1 MPSAEAAP
9 PADRSTAGLRPE
21 DWVDAHGDALYR
33 YAMMRLRDADAA
45 EEAVQETFLA
55 ALKARERFSGRSSV
69 RTWLV
74 SILKHKIVDYIRKR
88 TRERPTSEAD
98 AAESLDGLEQELFNR
113 IGRWRSGP
121 AKWLVDPDAVR
132 QRADFRRIFAGC
144 LDELPAKMADAF
156 ALREL
161 EQQSAEEICKALGIT
176 ETNLWVMLHRA
187 RLKLRGCLETRWLS
201 ETA

>member
-1 MPSAEAAP
+1 MAETDAEQRAAGSA
-9 PADRSTAGLRPE
+9 ADLQPE
-21 DWVDAHGDALYR
+21 SWVDAHGDALYR

-88 TRERPTSEAD
+88 TREKPTSEAD
-98 AAESLDGLEQELFNR
+98 ASETLEGLEQELFNR
-113 IGRWRSGP
+113 FGHWRGGP
-121 AKWLVDPDAVR
+121 AKWLVDPDEIS
-132 QRADFRRIFAGC
+132 QRGEFRDVFASC
-144 LDELPAKMADAF
+144 LQDLPARMADAF

-161 EQQSAEEICKALGIT
+161 DQQTSEEICKALGIS

-187 RLKLRGCLETRWLS
+187 RLKLRGCLETNWLS